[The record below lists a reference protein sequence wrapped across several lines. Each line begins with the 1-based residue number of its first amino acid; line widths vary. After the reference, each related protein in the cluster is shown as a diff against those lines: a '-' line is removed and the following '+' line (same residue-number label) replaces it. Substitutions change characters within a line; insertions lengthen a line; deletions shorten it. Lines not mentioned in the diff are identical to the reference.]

1 MTNVVIN
8 FLFFILVVDIKT
20 TGQYII
26 VVNYKTTR

>member
-20 TGQYII
+20 TGLYII
-26 VVNYKTTR
+26 VVNYKTTS